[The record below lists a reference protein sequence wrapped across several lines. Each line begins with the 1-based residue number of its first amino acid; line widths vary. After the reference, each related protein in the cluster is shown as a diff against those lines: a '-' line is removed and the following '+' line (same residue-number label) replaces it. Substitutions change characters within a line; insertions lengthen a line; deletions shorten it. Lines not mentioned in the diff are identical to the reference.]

1 MYIYVDLTNQFNE
14 GRLRAILSSGQAV
27 VLHRLAMM
35 SKDGDWIVRED
46 EDALVHILRVLN
58 RNGARYRFGAPFDV
72 RWLAGGW
79 SSHFEFMN
87 ENLRIRT
94 DFVSRPP
101 RITPA
106 RLAGI
111 WMEQEKR
118 DFPFVDAADLA
129 EIKKTNRE
137 KDYPIIGE
145 LARKMEHPEERLR
158 YSRSARDILIAYRDD
173 QTLVSRILQERGI
186 DRDALAN
193 VEALETAL
201 DAERRR
207 LMHANEHRLKL
218 YALSAKNWSAI
229 WNEVEMQIAGLSLL
243 DAHTIIKEKASG
255 ILPFK
260 PAEGN
265 IHK

>member
-46 EDALVHILRVLN
+46 
-58 RNGARYRFGAPFDV
+58 
-72 RWLAGGW
+72 
-79 SSHFEFMN
+79 
-87 ENLRIRT
+87 
-94 DFVSRPP
+94 
-101 RITPA
+101 
-106 RLAGI
+106 
-111 WMEQEKR
+111 K
-118 DFPFVDAADLA
+118 
-129 EIKKTNRE
+129 
-137 KDYPIIGE
+137 
-145 LARKMEHPEERLR
+145 
-158 YSRSARDILIAYRDD
+158 
-173 QTLVSRILQERGI
+173 
-186 DRDALAN
+186 DALAN
-193 VEALETAL
+193 IEALETAL

-218 YALSAKNWSAI
+218 YALSAKNWAAI

-265 IHK
+265 IHE